1 MAKIQPQCFE
11 EEHSEQQTRRTDMEK
26 SFTAEKTFIV
36 PLKRN
41 GDESDQVVIHDSTE
55 EVLQRKAIPN
65 ANLNINVQ

>member
-1 MAKIQPQCFE
+1 
-11 EEHSEQQTRRTDMEK
+11 MEK